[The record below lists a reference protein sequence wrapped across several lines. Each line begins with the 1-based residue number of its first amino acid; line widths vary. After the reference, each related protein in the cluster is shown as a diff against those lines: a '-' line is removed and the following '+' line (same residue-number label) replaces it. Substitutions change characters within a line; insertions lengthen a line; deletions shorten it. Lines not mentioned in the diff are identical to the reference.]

1 LEGDT
6 GLCRHAYR
14 LSSFQPAEVFVA
26 SFVYSF
32 VYHAQILL
40 IVPENRQLSF
50 LTSTSSRFAKS
61 SGHFH
66 FPT

>member
-1 LEGDT
+1 MLT
-6 GLCRHAYR
+6 R
-14 LSSFQPAEVFVA
+14 LSSFQLAEVFVA

-32 VYHAQILL
+32 VYHPQILL
-40 IVPENRQLSF
+40 IATENRQLSF